1 MVNVGHKVTI
11 LPIVAVA
18 KHDLGG
24 WHYKRL
30 EVVNNGYREAP
41 PEILRE
47 IKGSFFYPQHQ
58 HNQQT
63 NVSKREFSVA
73 IAL

>member
-1 MVNVGHKVTI
+1 MDTKV
-11 LPIVAVA
+11 LPIAVVA

-58 HNQQT
+58 HQT
-63 NVSKREFSVA
+63 KFSKREFSVA

>member
-1 MVNVGHKVTI
+1 MVNIGQLDTKV
-11 LPIVAVA
+11 LPIAVVA

-47 IKGSFFYPQHQ
+47 IKGSFFYPQHK
-58 HNQQT
+58 HQT
-63 NVSKREFSVA
+63 NVSKTEFSVA

>member
-1 MVNVGHKVTI
+1 MDTKVL
-11 LPIVAVA
+11 LPMAVVA

-47 IKGSFFYPQHQ
+47 IKGSFFYPQQ
-58 HNQQT
+58 HNHQT

>member
-1 MVNVGHKVTI
+1 MVNIGQLDTKV
-11 LPIVAVA
+11 LPIAVVA

-30 EVVNNGYREAP
+30 EVVNNGYRETP
-41 PEILRE
+41 PKILRE
-47 IKGSFFYPQHQ
+47 IKGSFFYPQHN
-58 HNQQT
+58 HQT